1 MGEIEMVFEVK
12 SSILGFDELVKVE
25 LSKVDEFFSSLKN
38 VDASLPAF
46 TLINPYALRE
56 YSLDIP
62 NSIRVLLD
70 LKENSKVEVY
80 NIVVL
85 QNPIEKSVVNF
96 MAPLVFNYDNMTMGQ
111 AVLEAAKYPDF
122 GVAEEISTYLQK

>member
-1 MGEIEMVFEVK
+1 MVFEVK
-12 SSILGFDELVKVE
+12 APILGFDELAKVE
-25 LSKVDEFFSSLKN
+25 LKNVDEFFSSLKN
-38 VDASLPAF
+38 ADNNVPAF

-56 YSLDIP
+56 YSFDIP

-96 MAPLVFNYDNMTMGQ
+96 IAPLIFNHDNMTMGQ
-111 AVLEAAKYPDF
+111 AVLDATKYPDF
-122 GVAEEISTYLQK
+122 GVAEEIATYLQK

>member
-1 MGEIEMVFEVK
+1 MVFEVK
-12 SSILGFDELVKVE
+12 APILGFDELTKVE
-25 LSKVDEFFSSLKN
+25 LRSVDEFFSSLKN
-38 VDASLPAF
+38 VDKSLPAF
-46 TLINPYALRE
+46 TLINPYVLRE

-70 LKENSKVEVY
+70 LKEDSKVEVF

-96 MAPLVFNYDNMTMGQ
+96 IAPLVFNHDNMTMGQ
-111 AVLEAAKYPDF
+111 AVLDSAKYPDF

>member
-1 MGEIEMVFEVK
+1 MVFEVK
-12 SSILGFDELVKVE
+12 APILGFNELTKVE
-25 LSKVDEFFSSLKN
+25 LKKVDEFFSSLKN
-38 VDASLPAF
+38 VEKNLPAF

-56 YSLDIP
+56 YSFDIP
-62 NSIRVLLD
+62 SSIRILLD

-96 MAPLVFNYDNMTMGQ
+96 MAPLIFNHDNMTMGQ
-111 AVLEAAKYPDF
+111 VVLDANSYPDF
-122 GVAEEISTYLQK
+122 GVAEEIAAYLRA

>member
-1 MGEIEMVFEVK
+1 MVFEVK
-12 SSILGFDELVKVE
+12 APILGFDELAKVE
-25 LSKVDEFFSSLKN
+25 LKNVDEFFSSLKN
-38 VDASLPAF
+38 ADKNVPAF

-96 MAPLVFNYDNMTMGQ
+96 IAPLIFNHDNMTMGQ
-111 AVLEAAKYPDF
+111 VVLDATKYPDF
-122 GVAEEISTYLQK
+122 GVAEEIATYLQK

>member
-1 MGEIEMVFEVK
+1 MVFEVK

-25 LSKVDEFFSSLKN
+25 LNKVDEFFSSLKN
-38 VDASLPAF
+38 VDKSLPAF

-70 LKENSKVEVY
+70 LKEDSKVEVY

-96 MAPLVFNYDNMTMGQ
+96 IAPLVFNYDNMTMGQ
-111 AVLEAAKYPDF
+111 AVLEASKYPDF

>member
-1 MGEIEMVFEVK
+1 MVFEVK
-12 SSILGFDELVKVE
+12 APILGFDELVKVE
-25 LSKVDEFFSSLKN
+25 LNKVDEFFSSLKN
-38 VDASLPAF
+38 AEKTVPAF

-62 NSIRVLLD
+62 NSVRVLLD

-96 MAPLVFNYDNMTMGQ
+96 IAPLIFNYDNMTMGQ
-111 AVLEAAKYPDF
+111 AVLDATIYTDF
-122 GVAEEISTYLQK
+122 GVAEEIASYLKK

>member
-1 MGEIEMVFEVK
+1 MVFEVK
-12 SSILGFDELVKVE
+12 SPILGFDELVKVE
-25 LSKVDEFFSSLKN
+25 LNRVDEFFSSLKN
-38 VDASLPAF
+38 VDKSLPAF
-46 TLINPYALRE
+46 TLINPYVLRE

-96 MAPLVFNYDNMTMGQ
+96 IAPLVFNHDNMTMGQ

-122 GVAEEISTYLQK
+122 GVAEEISAYLQK